1 MEPNEKIQL
10 DDITFDDVI
19 GGDGV
24 ETTTIDEIVSPDRP
38 SFVVILF
45 NSAVCILYRKTAF
58 SEEAYIFIPSDSRPL
73 TL

>member
-24 ETTTIDEIVSPDRP
+24 ETTAIDEIVSPKEE
-38 SFVVILF
+38 VVEQEIESSKEDDLEDL
-45 NSAVCILYRKTAF
+45 SI
-58 SEEAYIFIPSDSRPL
+58 
-73 TL
+73 